1 MPDFFSALR
10 IPLADGRAFSVDDRA
25 TSPPVV
31 ILNES
36 TARRFWPGAS
46 AVGKRI
52 RLGDASSPEV
62 TVVGVVGDVRYRD
75 LRTPLS
81 TSEPD
86 VYFPMAQRPVGAVQM
101 AIRSDLPA
109 ENLTNSVQRVVAGID
124 PAMTVFGAR
133 SMREILDLQ
142 TANGRLASLLLTV
155 FGLAALLLAAV
166 GLYGLLAFVVTLRSR
181 EIGIRL
187 ALGATQRTVLREVVG
202 HGLRLVA
209 VGLTAGVLI
218 AALTTR
224 YVESQ
229 LFAVGRFDPLVF
241 GLATVALFVV
251 ALIASWIPARRAARV
266 HPQVAIRSQ

>member
-1 MPDFFSALR
+1 
-10 IPLADGRAFSVDDRA
+10 
-25 TSPPVV
+25 
-31 ILNES
+31 
-36 TARRFWPGAS
+36 
-46 AVGKRI
+46 
-52 RLGDASSPEV
+52 
-62 TVVGVVGDVRYRD
+62 
-75 LRTPLS
+75 
-81 TSEPD
+81 
-86 VYFPMAQRPVGAVQM
+86 M

-133 SMREILDLQ
+133 SMQEILDLQ